1 MKSIQPDGAVR
12 LAGYSF
18 GACVAVEMALQLQQQ
33 GTGGGVESLVLIDGS
48 HSYVAAYVDYAK
60 RQLEVPE
67 DTASVETWVIC
78 NFVSRFSFSFAHSAE
93 VCYYPRC
100 A

>member
-18 GACVAVEMALQLQQQ
+18 GACVAMEMALQLQQQ
-33 GTGGGVESLVLIDGS
+33 AGGGGVESLVLIDGT

-60 RQLEVPE
+60 QQLEVPK
-67 DTASVETWVIC
+67 DTASVETAVIC
-78 NFVSRFSFSFAHSAE
+78 SFLSKFAYSFAHSAE
-93 VCYYPRC
+93 VCYNLP
-100 A
+100 